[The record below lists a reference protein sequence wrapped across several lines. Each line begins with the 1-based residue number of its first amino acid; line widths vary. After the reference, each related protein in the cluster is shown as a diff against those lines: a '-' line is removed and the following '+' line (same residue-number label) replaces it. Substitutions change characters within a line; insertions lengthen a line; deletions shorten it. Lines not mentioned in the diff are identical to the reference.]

1 MFYQS
6 ELQLI
11 NTEQCT
17 LNEAS
22 MQFKLS
28 SPVIFWIYT
37 AELGRPDSAQL
48 SLVVWELALTCDG
61 LPLFPICAT
70 LARIL
75 LSLVV
80 AGLPCC
86 FTAGGN
92 TGSDAINFMYR
103 NFRLPIWCYNY
114 RSELYIH

>member
-48 SLVVWELALTCDG
+48 SLVV
-61 LPLFPICAT
+61 
-70 LARIL
+70 
-75 LSLVV
+75 
-80 AGLPCC
+80 
-86 FTAGGN
+86 
-92 TGSDAINFMYR
+92 
-103 NFRLPIWCYNY
+103 
-114 RSELYIH
+114 